1 MEEESDIG
9 PGRRGVRSSDPMAGE
24 RRTPS
29 RPLRARRLCKLT
41 LFVPEGCAE
50 GLRQCARELRDRQCR
65 EPGFE
70 TPKWRVIGPTTELMV
85 NPEARTRCAV
95 RDTGADGA
103 GRFQWSVTVLGQS
116 HPVAAGHTAELARA
130 RSLAA
135 VAFRAYVADWRELLE
150 GRDER

>member
-1 MEEESDIG
+1 MMREH
-9 PGRRGVRSSDPMAGE
+9 
-24 RRTPS
+24 RTPS
-29 RPLRARRLCKLT
+29 RPPRARRLCKVT

-50 GLRQCARELRDRQCR
+50 GLRQFARELRDRQYR
-65 EPGFE
+65 EPGSE
-70 TPKWRVIGPTTELMV
+70 TPKWHPVGPTTDLMV
-85 NPEARTRCAV
+85 NPESRTRCAV
-95 RDTGADGA
+95 RDTGTDGA

-150 GRDER
+150 GRGDEG